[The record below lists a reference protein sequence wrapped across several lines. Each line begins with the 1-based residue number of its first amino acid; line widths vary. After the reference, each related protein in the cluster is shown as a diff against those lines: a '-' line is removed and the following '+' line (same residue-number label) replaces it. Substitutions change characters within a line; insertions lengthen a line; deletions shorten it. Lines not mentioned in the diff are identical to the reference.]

1 MVEDVEEPR
10 DSKGSKDMALAEV
23 VLFITDSVME
33 KTGTTWHDI
42 VQAGSWAMLV
52 PHFWI
57 KKKHPTAWGT
67 NFGTENVWQN
77 HDFKPRC
84 KRSILVLYLDLNI
97 SV

>member
-57 KKKHPTAWGT
+57 KKSTLPHEAQILARKMYDKIMILSLGV
-67 NFGTENVWQN
+67 NVQ
-77 HDFKPRC
+77 FSC
-84 KRSILVLYLDLNI
+84 YT
-97 SV
+97 